1 LKALVAAL
9 RASPRTRRWLAAA
22 VTVAAFAYLFIR
34 VDRHALLQAFLRVSL
49 AAWLTAFGLTV
60 AAVSCGLV
68 RWWLLFHAFGAARPP
83 RLGQLAEHYMAGLFY
98 NTYLPGGLS
107 GDVVRGL
114 ATQQAFEPGSAGA
127 FATVIVERALG
138 LAALLGLVAST
149 MLSHALPG
157 SAHQRL
163 LVLGAC
169 AIGLI
174 GLVALTQLR
183 RMLSFLPPA
192 LRSVAE
198 RVPAPHAWGP
208 LWLALLL
215 SFGSQLAPALCGHV
229 LLHSMYSRITLQN
242 SLVIVPLATASAF
255 FPFSISGA
263 GVRESVFVALYA
275 SVGVPD
281 QDAFAASLSL
291 WGVQALLAGLCGI
304 YVLLRSTP
312 LTRSPQHEPGRPTRA
327 KL

>member
-1 LKALVAAL
+1 MTL
-9 RASPRTRRWLAAA
+9 T
-22 VTVAAFAYLFIR
+22 AFGYLFLR
-34 VDRHALLQAFLRVSL
+34 VDRHALLQAFARVSL
-49 AAWLTAFGLTV
+49 AAWLSAFALTV
-60 AAVSCGLV
+60 AAVGCGLV
-68 RWWLLFHAFGAARPP
+68 RWWLLFHAFGAVRPP
-83 RLGQLAEHYMAGLFY
+83 RLAQLAEHYMAGLFY

-114 ATQQAFEPGSAGA
+114 ATQPAFEPGSAGA

-138 LAALLGLVAST
+138 LAALLALVASA
-149 MLSHALPG
+149 MFSHALPG

-169 AIGLI
+169 GVGLAA
-174 GLVALTQLR
+174 LVALTQVRRLLR
-183 RMLSFLPPA
+183 FFPSK
-192 LRSVAE
+192 LRSLCE

-215 SFGSQLAPALCGHV
+215 SCGSQLAPALCGHV

-255 FPFSISGA
+255 LPISISGA
-263 GVRESVFVALYA
+263 GVRENVFVALFA
-275 SVGVPD
+275 SVGVPE
-281 QDAFAASLSL
+281 QDALAASLSL
-291 WGVQALLAGLCGI
+291 WGVQALLAGLCGL

-312 LTRSPQHEPGRPTRA
+312 LTLAAQHDPGQPTRA
-327 KL
+327 KP